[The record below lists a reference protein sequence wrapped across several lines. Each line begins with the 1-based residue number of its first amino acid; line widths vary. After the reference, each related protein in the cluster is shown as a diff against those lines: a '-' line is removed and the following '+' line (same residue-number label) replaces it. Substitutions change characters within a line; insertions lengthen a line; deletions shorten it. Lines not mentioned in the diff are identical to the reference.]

1 MYDPTV
7 TPPRTFQQLLSYV
20 GFYGFIASLG
30 AAGLML
36 TAVLLFWPQW
46 RVNTSFV
53 EADGL
58 VVDER
63 EHWGE
68 GGKFRQ
74 VLLRYPVRGADV
86 EHWSSEVTLGMD
98 EGRIQQRTRAM
109 TIGER
114 YPVWYDPANPEVVV
128 VERGFWIHWM
138 LYPIIVGS
146 AFFLLYGVGKVVGGV
161 RKFRAQRLESAR
173 AVE

>member
-1 MYDPTV
+1 
-7 TPPRTFQQLLSYV
+7 L
-20 GFYGFIASLG
+20 
-30 AAGLML
+30 
-36 TAVLLFWPQW
+36 
-46 RVNTSFV
+46 FV

-58 VVDER
+58 VIDQR

-74 VLLRYPVRGADV
+74 VLLRFPVRGVNV
-86 EHWSSEVTLGMD
+86 EQWSSEGTLGMD

-109 TIGER
+109 TVGER

-146 AFFLLYGVGKVVGGV
+146 AFFLLYGVGMVVGGV

-173 AVE
+173 AVQ